1 MRNSDS
7 CAKKATVIGVE
18 IGIRKERD
26 VNGEAIQIPSGM
38 SREGRDQKR
47 EIRIREGAMT
57 IIVREE
63 GIKRRS
69 GGRGI
74 AIHGRTRQ
82 IGGGTDIDTMKG
94 ETWIKIRKLLAGFI
108 DGLYQMLIN
117 EL

>member
-7 CAKKATVIGVE
+7 CAKKAIVIGIE
-18 IGIRKERD
+18 IGIRKESD
-26 VNGEAIQIPSGM
+26 ENGEAIQMPRGM
-38 SREGRDQKR
+38 SREGRGQKR
-47 EIRIREGAMT
+47 EIRIRVGAMT

-69 GGRGI
+69 GERGI
-74 AIHGRTRQ
+74 AIHGRAHR

-108 DGLYQMLIN
+108 DGLYQMLFN